1 MSCFFLIWNKLIL
14 HIRLMIYT
22 QLIYLLLKD
31 TLHIKYIC
39 HYWGIYRE
47 QLRLTTR
54 HSMSKHEYIS
64 MLSFVL
70 IFIFFSSSVE
80 LFWLSVRVT
89 TSVGSLFE
97 KIDWGNPGTSS
108 SSPFMQKEEKEAVAI
123 ICCSSD
129 LFLSFA
135 MWFIVTVHW
144 NCWLLSS

>member
-54 HSMSKHEYIS
+54 HSMSKHEYKYV
-64 MLSFVL
+64 VL
-70 IFIFFSSSVE
+70 CIDIHFFSSSVE

-89 TSVGSLFE
+89 TLVGALFE
-97 KIDWGNPGTSS
+97 KIDWGNLGTSS
-108 SSPFMQKEEKEAVAI
+108 SSPFMQKEGS
-123 ICCSSD
+123 CSCNL
-129 LFLSFA
+129 LFKWHFPFLCN
-135 MWFIVTVHW
+135 VVHRYRALK
-144 NCWLLSS
+144 LLTLI

>member
-54 HSMSKHEYIS
+54 HSMSKHEYK
-64 MLSFVL
+64 FVVL
-70 IFIFFSSSVE
+70 CIDIHFFSSSVE

-89 TSVGSLFE
+89 TSVGVLFE
-97 KIDWGNPGTSS
+97 KIDWGNLGTSS
-108 SSPFMQKEEKEAVAI
+108 SSPFMQKEEKEAVAV
-123 ICCSSD
+123 ICYSSD